1 MTSIEEEIWNI
12 FTYYSMHA
20 NPRDPAKLN
29 SVGLYNLCKDTMLLD
44 PTMTERPI
52 TKAELYLLFTAEV
65 KKNTRKTQ
73 YKIIQMEGKDKLN
86 YEEFLSCLA
95 LIAEKCYPSGRSTEE
110 SMQQLLMD
118 NLLPMALRR
127 KPVSI
132 KEFITL
138 PEIDSLFHYYEDA
151 LLEIYRFFSTIND
164 KRAMTSSIIKTT
176 SSRSKTFDEHSKH
189 IESIDK
195 SNLSSGMSYND
206 FFKFSIEFG
215 LSNSLKLTNLDIGE
229 IFLAIISLR
238 DFATK
243 IRKIDFQEFWEALV
257 RCALVAYKSYNEI
270 TIEDKVK
277 AMFLN
282 IWRHLQNTVKDQ
294 TAVYGTVIGGGFS
307 NSKGGLQKGA
317 QILNDKFVA
326 LWGKDNHIDY
336 LEKKTV
342 PRFIAAATD
351 PTNERSTNV
360 INTLL
365 GKLSVNNKNPS
376 NKLQNTTNKS
386 KIDNNYTGQS
396 FILDIEEFDD
406 MGDPRIKPLELK
418 RLLQRRPDI
427 AMILYD
433 CIKEEGIN

>member
-12 FTYYSMHA
+12 FTYYSMHS

-52 TKAELYLLFTAEV
+52 TKAELYLLFTAE
-65 KKNTRKTQ
+65 TQ

-127 KPVSI
+127 KPASI
-132 KEFITL
+132 KEVIT
-138 PEIDSLFHYYEDA
+138 
-151 LLEIYRFFSTIND
+151 
-164 KRAMTSSIIKTT
+164 
-176 SSRSKTFDEHSKH
+176 
-189 IESIDK
+189 
-195 SNLSSGMSYND
+195 
-206 FFKFSIEFG
+206 
-215 LSNSLKLTNLDIGE
+215 LKLTNLDIGE

-238 DFATK
+238 EFATK

-257 RCALVAYKSYNEI
+257 RCALVAYKNYNEI
-270 TIEDKVK
+270 TIEDKAK

-294 TAVYGTVIGGGFS
+294 TALYGTVIGGGFS

-336 LEKKTV
+336 LEKKIV

-376 NKLQNTTNKS
+376 NNLITSNKDS
-386 KIDNNYTGQS
+386 KGDNYAGQS